1 MPGSFVVGVLAL
13 QGAFRAHELALARLG
28 VESVQVRTPPQLAE
42 IGAIILPGGEST
54 TMSKL
59 LVTSGLLAPLRDAL
73 RNDLPAFGT
82 CAGLIMLARDI
93 LDGRGDET
101 PLGALDV
108 SVRRNAY
115 GRQRDSFERDIDV
128 VGLDTPFRAVFIRAP
143 RIEQVGDDVEVL
155 ASCDGAPVLVRSGG
169 VWAASFHPELT
180 DDVRIH
186 ESFVH
191 GVAAMTS
198 VHGVAAATGKGR

>member
-1 MPGSFVVGVLAL
+1 MSGSFVVGVLAL
-13 QGAFRAHELALARLG
+13 QGAFRAHELALARIG
-28 VESVQVRTPPQLAE
+28 VDTLQVRTPQHLAGV
-42 IGAIILPGGEST
+42 GAIVLPGGEST

-73 RNDLPAFGT
+73 RAGLPAFGT
-82 CAGLIMLARDI
+82 CAGLIMLADSI

-108 SVRRNAY
+108 AVRRNAY

-143 RIEQVGDDVEVL
+143 RIERVGAGVEVL
-155 ASCDGAPVLVRSGG
+155 ATCDDVPVLVRSGN

-180 DDVRIH
+180 DDARIH
-186 ESFVH
+186 ASFVH
-191 GVAAMTS
+191 SVAT
-198 VHGVAAATGKGR
+198 ATAKGR

>member
-1 MPGSFVVGVLAL
+1 MSGSFVVGVLAL
-13 QGAFRAHELALARLG
+13 QGAFRAHELALARIG
-28 VESVQVRTPPQLAE
+28 VDTLQVRTPQHLAGV
-42 IGAIILPGGEST
+42 GAIVLPGGEST

-73 RNDLPAFGT
+73 RTGLPAFGT
-82 CAGLIMLARDI
+82 CAGLIMLADSI

-128 VGLDTPFRAVFIRAP
+128 AGLDTPFRAVFIRAP
-143 RIEQVGDDVEVL
+143 RIERVGAGVEVL
-155 ASCDGAPVLVRSGG
+155 ATCDEVPVLVRSGD

-180 DDVRIH
+180 DDARIH
-186 ESFVH
+186 AAFVH
-191 GVAAMTS
+191 GVAA
-198 VHGVAAATGKGR
+198 VTGKGR

>member
-13 QGAFRAHELALARLG
+13 QGAFRAHEDAFSRLG
-28 VESVQVRTPPQLAE
+28 VGTVEVRTPQQLE
-42 IGAIILPGGEST
+42 HIGAIVLPGGEST

-59 LVTSGLLAPLRDAL
+59 LVTSGLLAPLRDAV
-73 RNDLPAFGT
+73 RSGLPAFGT
-82 CAGLIMLARDI
+82 CAGLIMLSREI

-101 PLGALDV
+101 PLSALDV

-128 VGLDTPFRAVFIRAP
+128 AGLDRPFRAVFIRAP
-143 RIEQVGDDVEVL
+143 RIERVGSDVEVL
-155 ASCDGAPVLVRSGG
+155 ASCDGAPVLVRSGS
-169 VWAASFHPELT
+169 VWASSFHPELT
-180 DDVRIH
+180 TDPRIH

-191 GVAAMTS
+191 GV
-198 VHGVAAATGKGR
+198 VAATAGR

>member
-1 MPGSFVVGVLAL
+1 MSGSFVVGVLAL
-13 QGAFRAHELALARLG
+13 QGAFRAHELALARIGADSL
-28 VESVQVRTPPQLAE
+28 QVRAPEHLAE
-42 IGAIILPGGEST
+42 VGAIVLPGGEST

-73 RNDLPAFGT
+73 RAGLPAFGT
-82 CAGLIMLARDI
+82 CAGLIMLADTI

-128 VGLDTPFRAVFIRAP
+128 VGLESPFRAVFIRAP
-143 RIEQVGDDVEVL
+143 RIERTGPGVEVL
-155 ASCDGAPVLVRSGG
+155 ATCDDVPVLVRSGD

-180 DDVRIH
+180 NDARIH
-186 ESFVH
+186 AAFVH
-191 GVAAMTS
+191 GVTAATS
-198 VHGVAAATGKGR
+198 VHGAAMATGKGR

>member
-1 MPGSFVVGVLAL
+1 MSGSFVVGVLAL
-13 QGAFRAHELALARLG
+13 QGAFRAHELALARFG
-28 VESVQVRTPPQLAE
+28 VDTLQVRTPQHLAGV
-42 IGAIILPGGEST
+42 GAIVLPGGEST

-73 RNDLPAFGT
+73 RAGLPAFGT
-82 CAGLIMLARDI
+82 CAGLIMLADSI

-108 SVRRNAY
+108 AVRRNAY
-115 GRQRDSFERDIDV
+115 GRQRDSFERDFDV

-143 RIEQVGDDVEVL
+143 RIERVGAGVEVL
-155 ASCDGAPVLVRSGG
+155 ATCDDVPVLVRSGN

-180 DDVRIH
+180 DDARIH
-186 ESFVH
+186 ASFVH
-191 GVAAMTS
+191 SVAT
-198 VHGVAAATGKGR
+198 ATAKGR

>member
-1 MPGSFVVGVLAL
+1 MSGSFVVGVLAL
-13 QGAFRAHELALARLG
+13 QGAFRAHERALARIG
-28 VESVQVRTPPQLAE
+28 VDTLEVRTPQQLAE
-42 IGAIILPGGEST
+42 VGAIVLPGGEST

-59 LVTSGLLAPLRDAL
+59 LVTSGLLGPLGDAL
-73 RNDLPAFGT
+73 RAGLPAFGT
-82 CAGLIMLARDI
+82 CAGLIMLADTI

-128 VGLDTPFRAVFIRAP
+128 VGLDAPFRAVFIRAP
-143 RIEQVGDDVEVL
+143 RIERVGAGVEVL
-155 ASCDGAPVLVRSGG
+155 ASCDDVPVLVRSGD

-180 DDVRIH
+180 DDARIH
-186 ESFVH
+186 
-191 GVAAMTS
+191 AAF

>member
-1 MPGSFVVGVLAL
+1 MSGSFVVGVLAL
-13 QGAFRAHELALARLG
+13 QGAFRAHELALAQIG
-28 VESVQVRTPPQLAE
+28 VDTLEVRTPEQLARV
-42 IGAIILPGGEST
+42 GAIVLPGGEST

-59 LVTSGLLAPLRDAL
+59 LVTSGLLGPLRDAL
-73 RNDLPAFGT
+73 RGGLPAFGT
-82 CAGLIMLARDI
+82 CAGLIMLADTI

-128 VGLDTPFRAVFIRAP
+128 DGLDVPFRAVFIRAP
-143 RIEQVGDDVEVL
+143 RIERIGAGVEVL
-155 ASCDGAPVLVRSGG
+155 ATCDDVPVLVRSGA

-180 DDVRIH
+180 DDSRIH
-186 ESFVH
+186 ALFVH
-191 GVAAMTS
+191 SVAM
-198 VHGVAAATGKGR
+198 ATGKGR